1 MKKYKLI
8 PLLALAS
15 LLAGCNVNNASSSSK
30 EPNFAKMGKEVD
42 FQEFAEVAE
51 DYTLLDLWMSP
62 SSYHIPSFVA
72 TKKENGSY
80 SNKVTSKKKVVAGG
94 EGKYVADGK
103 LEADM
108 NNYRIACKYDEKTT
122 SKFYDEYA
130 TQEYLENPKTEM
142 VYQFATFEETVGE
155 GEEAET
161 VNKEYW
167 IQADKLSNN
176 YFKLESVTGQG
187 LLYRRD
193 IVESDAV
200 SQMNNLGVFP
210 DSLYNYMGNYYG
222 APVEEQAN
230 YHFYVN
236 DKILTITYSTEYSE
250 TQIDASDHFA
260 NYITTVTID
269 YKFQLDAT
277 DGKNFKSKTFSKEVS
292 EKKYLRNTTVD
303 YIARYN
309 GDVDKSVETT
319 AIECAVQV
327 KDVKVKEVDLSKMR
341 LIDGL
346 I

>member
-30 EPNFAKMGKEVD
+30 EPSFAKMGKEVD
-42 FQEFAEVAE
+42 FQEFVEVAG
-51 DYTLLDLWMSP
+51 DSALLDLWMEP
-62 SSYHIPSFVA
+62 SAYHIPSFVA

-94 EGKYVADGK
+94 EGKYVSDGK
-103 LEADM
+103 LEVDM
-108 NNYRIACKYDEKTT
+108 KNFRIACKYDEKTT

-130 TQEYLENPKTEM
+130 STEYLENPKTDM
-142 VYQFATFEETVGE
+142 VYQFAKFEEPVEGE
-155 GEEAET
+155 GEEVET
-161 VNKEYW
+161 KEYW
-167 IQADKLSNN
+167 IQADKLSNS
-176 YFKLESVTGQG
+176 YFKLDSVTGKG
-187 LLYRRD
+187 FLYRRD
-193 IVESDAV
+193 NVESDAV

-210 DSLYNYMGNYYG
+210 NSLSTYMSNYYG
-222 APVEEQAN
+222 ASVEEQAN

-236 DKILTITYSTEYSE
+236 GKILTITYSAEYSE
-250 TQIDASDHFA
+250 TEIDASDHFA
-260 NYITTVTID
+260 NYIRTATID

-277 DGKNFKSKTFSKEVS
+277 DGKNFKSKTFNKEVS
-292 EKKYLRNTTVD
+292 EKKYLRNMTVD
-303 YIARYN
+303 YVARYN

-327 KDVKVKEVDLSKMR
+327 KDVTVKEVDLSKMR

>member
-42 FQEFAEVAE
+42 FQEFVEVAE
-51 DYTLLDLWMSP
+51 DSTLLDLWMEP

-94 EGKYVADGK
+94 EGKYVIDGK
-103 LEADM
+103 IEVDM
-108 NNYRIACKYDEKTT
+108 KNYRIACKYDEKTT

-130 TQEYLENPKTEM
+130 SQEYLENPKTDM
-142 VYQFATFEETVGE
+142 VYQFSKFEEPVEGE
-155 GEEAET
+155 GEEVET
-161 VNKEYW
+161 REYW

-176 YFKLESVTGQG
+176 YFKLDNVTDKG

-193 IVESDAV
+193 NVESDAV

-210 DSLYNYMGNYYG
+210 NSLYIYMNNYYG
-222 APVEEQAN
+222 ASVEEQAN

-236 DKILTITYSTEYSE
+236 GKILTITYSAEYSE
-250 TQIDASDHFA
+250 TEIDASDHFA
-260 NYITTVTID
+260 NYIRTVTTD

-277 DGKNFKSKTFSKEVS
+277 DGKNFKSKTFNKEVS
-292 EKKYLRNTTVD
+292 EKKYLRNMTVD
-303 YIARYN
+303 YVARYN
-309 GDVDKSVETT
+309 GDVEKSIETT

-327 KDVKVKEVDLSKMR
+327 KDVTVKEVNLSKMR
-341 LIDGL
+341 LIEGL